1 MKRLKWRGM
10 AAGAIVALGTCIVAT
25 ILALGVSGTNP
36 GGRDFIEYW
45 AAEQQLVHGANP
57 YDARAILGIERA
69 EGFGQDRAELWY
81 SPPAVL
87 LLALPLGFVS
97 AKTGLVLWQITLFL
111 LLSASIWG
119 IWFLNGQPANLIHVC
134 GYLFAPALVCFQA
147 GQISIFFLF
156 GVVLFLLLHKEW
168 PMLAGAAL
176 LPCAL
181 KPHLFLPFAVG
192 VLLWMVSRRAYRVA
206 AGFFAV
212 LIAGVVVA
220 FSFDPMAWSQYS
232 EMMKSE
238 RLLNEFAPTLGE
250 GLRYLIHRDA
260 AWLQFVPE
268 VAGSIWAAWY
278 FSTRRE
284 LWDWMDQGMLLLLVS
299 VMCRPY
305 GWFFDETVLL
315 PAVMTGVFR
324 AKESGRSLIPIA
336 LVAAAPLVEMSQ
348 LTKIASLLYLWTA
361 PAWLGCYLYASV
373 KTQTA
378 DVPGKRVGAQL

>member
-1 MKRLKWRGM
+1 MNGPTWRGM
-10 AAGAIVALGTCIVAT
+10 AAAGIVAFGTFIVAT
-25 ILALGVSGTNP
+25 ILVLGVSGTNP

-57 YDARAILGIERA
+57 YDAKAMLGIERA

-87 LLALPLGFVS
+87 FLALPLGFVS
-97 AKTGLVLWQITLFL
+97 AKTGLVLWQITLFI

-119 IWFLNGQPANLIHVC
+119 IWLLNGRPANLLHVC

-156 GVVLFLLLHKEW
+156 GVVLFLLLHKER
-168 PMLAGAAL
+168 PLLAGAAL

-192 VLLWMVSRRAYRVA
+192 VILWMISRRAYRIG
-206 AGFFAV
+206 AGFLAM
-212 LIAGVVVA
+212 LIAGAVVA
-220 FSFDPMAWSQYS
+220 FYFDPGAWSQYS
-232 EMMKSE
+232 EMMRSE

-250 GLRYLIHRDA
+250 AFRYLIHRDA
-260 AWLQFVPE
+260 GWLQFVPE
-268 VAGSIWAAWY
+268 VAGCVWAAWY
-278 FSTRRE
+278 FWTRRE
-284 LWDWMDQGMLLLLVS
+284 RWDWMDQGMLLLLAS

-336 LVAAAPLVEMSQ
+336 VVAAAALVEMSQ
-348 LTKIASLLYLWTA
+348 LTRIASPLYLWTA
-361 PAWLGCYLYASV
+361 PAWLGCYLYATV

-378 DVPGKRVGAQL
+378 GVESARVGAQL